1 MIPVR
6 WHWYTADRT
15 PAAGVAEAERQLE
28 EVLRRWPDHPG
39 ANHYYIHAVE
49 SSRSPERATASAQR
63 LMGITPA
70 EGHMVHMPGHI
81 WLVMGDWK
89 TAADVNERAAEVD
102 REYFQATNVVGGTYT
117 PYYLHNLDFIRYARS
132 MEGRKAD
139 ALRAAELEAREMAPM
154 AQAMPQMTDMYMPA
168 PEFAYLRFGEW
179 DHFLKPS
186 KPKAEME
193 LTTAFWHYGRACAF
207 VGKGDGEAAARER
220 DAFRTVAQTVPAD
233 AGWGAEQGERHPRPG
248 RRNARGQSRRNR
260 AQLGAAL
267 APRRRDAGRLDV
279 R

>member
-1 MIPVR
+1 
-6 WHWYTADRT
+6 
-15 PAAGVAEAERQLE
+15 
-28 EVLRRWPDHPG
+28 
-39 ANHYYIHAVE
+39 
-49 SSRSPERATASAQR
+49 
-63 LMGITPA
+63 MGITPT

-102 REYFQATNVVGGTYT
+102 RAYFQATNVVGGTYT

-139 ALRAAELEAREMAPM
+139 ALPAADLEACEMAPM
-154 AQAMPQMTDMYMPA
+154 AQAMPQMTDMYLPA

-186 KPKAEME
+186 KPKAEMK
-193 LTTAFWHYGRACAF
+193 LTTGTT
-207 VGKGDGEAAARER
+207 AARTHWWAKATAR
-220 DAFRTVAQTVPAD
+220 PLRANALRSAPSRNGARRCRM
-233 AGWGAEQGERHPRPG
+233 GAEQGERDPRPG
-248 RRNARGQSRRNR
+248 RRNARGPPRRSR
-260 AQLGAAL
+260 AQLGVAL